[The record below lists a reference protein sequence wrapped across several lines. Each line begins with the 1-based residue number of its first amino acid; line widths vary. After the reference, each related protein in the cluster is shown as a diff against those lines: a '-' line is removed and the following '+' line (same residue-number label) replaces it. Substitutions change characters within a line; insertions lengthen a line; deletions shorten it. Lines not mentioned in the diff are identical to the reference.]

1 MADAIPVAPA
11 ATPSAAPAAS
21 APAAEKMPGKYKVTT
36 IREKCIGAAS
46 CVAIA
51 PKVFQL
57 DGEQKVQI
65 ISQDELDDMK
75 LLAAQSCPTQ
85 AIVIT
90 DIETGE
96 QVWPK

>member
-1 MADAIPVAPA
+1 MSDQSTQLI
-11 ATPSAAPAAS
+11 
-21 APAAEKMPGKYKVTT
+21 KGKKYSVTVL
-36 IREKCIGAAS
+36 RDKCIGAAS

-57 DGEQKVQI
+57 DGEQKAIV
-65 ISQDELDDMK
+65 ISQDELDDIK
-75 LLAAQSCPTQ
+75 LLAAQSCPTA